1 MDSLQPTCA
10 RCERIIDDEIA
21 IMTLNI
27 EDEGPVDVLVCAA
40 CRAYV
45 LSRVGHDW
53 VSADSVLQALG
64 WQDDQE

>member
-1 MDSLQPTCA
+1 MDSLQQTCA

-21 IMTLNI
+21 IMTLTI
-27 EDEGPVDVLVCAA
+27 EDEEPVDILLCAA
-40 CRAYV
+40 CGAYV
-45 LSRVGHDW
+45 LSRVGPDW